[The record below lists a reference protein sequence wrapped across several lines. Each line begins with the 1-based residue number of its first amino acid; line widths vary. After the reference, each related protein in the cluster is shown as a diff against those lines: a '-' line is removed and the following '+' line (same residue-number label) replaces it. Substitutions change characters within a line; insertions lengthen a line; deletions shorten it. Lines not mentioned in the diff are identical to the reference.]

1 MIKMTVRNIS
11 DDDVTSRQ
19 VLSFQDAAIDRI
31 KELQDTF
38 MEFERLNNSSIIH
51 QVAKSIYSIVQE
63 LREIEPEVQKYI
75 NDKVLFIEDEDGDK
89 IKYTLGEY
97 KAIENI
103 DNFIKTEKGIKY
115 INIEEYGHVF
125 EVIYD
130 PSEEKYNI
138 FKDGLKLNE
147 NEVVQTFYDVLKKVI
162 AELNYVK

>member
-11 DDDVTSRQ
+11 DDDRISRFA
-19 VLSFQDAAIDRI
+19 LSYQDDAIAKI
-31 KELQDTF
+31 KELQDDI
-38 MEFERLNNSSIIH
+38 MKFEDENGSSIIY

-75 NDKVLFIEDEDGDK
+75 HDKLLFIEDEDGDK
-89 IKYTLGEY
+89 IKYLLGEY
-97 KAIENI
+97 KTIENV
-103 DNFIKTEKGIKY
+103 DTFIKTEKGIKY

-130 PSEEKYNI
+130 PSEEKYSI
-138 FKDGLKLNE
+138 FKDGVKLNE

-162 AELNYVK
+162 AELNYIK